1 MIKFFLLLVIMITI
15 WQVHW
20 VEAVAASSTIE
31 TLPLTQLTPAAN
43 IRVQAGQL
51 ESRPGL
57 TPSTPL
63 TVTQTSLA
71 VAPPDPTVCPPSE
84 ATEVGFYQSLL
95 VNSFFRA
102 TAGIAET
109 LQPGSAL
116 KERVNILLLGS
127 DNLPDEKYGHTDT
140 MILVTVDPV
149 AKTAGMLSIPR
160 DLWVSIPGYG
170 ENRINQAYRLGQIK
184 GHPAG
189 GLALAAETVETNLG
203 VPVHFYAL
211 IDFKNF
217 RQIID
222 TLHGI
227 DICVPE
233 TIDSASHYG
242 YVPQAVYSDSYYSY
256 VPAGLEPI
264 ASTVADAELSYKTSQ
279 SDQVIGYKFL
289 YIEAGLHTFD
299 GETALRYART
309 RATTT
314 ADFAR
319 VQRQQAVLLA
329 IRDKALQ
336 VGAIP
341 RLPELWRAMGHL
353 VETNLQLAEVLQLAQ
368 LAYEIPV
375 TSIQATAI
383 SHDQTVNYKT
393 SSGAQVLLPRRTE
406 INALVTEMFGAST
419 PTAPL
424 TRAEVEQNKLVQA
437 NPGYN

>member
-1 MIKFFLLLVIMITI
+1 MIKFLLLLVIMTTI

-20 VEAVAASSTIE
+20 VEAVAASSTVE

-43 IRVQAGQL
+43 IRFQAGQL
-51 ESRPGL
+51 ESGPGL
-57 TPSTPL
+57 TPPTTL
-63 TVTQTSLA
+63 TMTQTSLA

-170 ENRINQAYRLGQIK
+170 ENRINQAYRLGQLK
-184 GHPAG
+184 DHPAG

-233 TIDSASHYG
+233 TIDAASHYG
-242 YVPQAVYSDSYYSY
+242 YVPQVVYSDSYYSY
-256 VPAGLEPI
+256 VPVGLEPI
-264 ASTVADAELSYKTSQ
+264 ASTIADAELSYKTSQ

-289 YIEAGLHTFD
+289 YIEAGPHTFD

-406 INALVTEMFGAST
+406 IKALVTEMFGAST

-424 TRAEVEQNKLVQA
+424 TRAEVEQNELAQA